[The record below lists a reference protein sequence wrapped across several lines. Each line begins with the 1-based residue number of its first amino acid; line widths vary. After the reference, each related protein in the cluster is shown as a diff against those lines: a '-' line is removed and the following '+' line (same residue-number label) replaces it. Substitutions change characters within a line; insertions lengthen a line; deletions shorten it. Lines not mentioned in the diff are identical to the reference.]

1 LDQGSGQVVCVS
13 LAIILPTFAGVGPIK
28 IYSFVSA
35 INLQMRQIILY
46 NPIDMVC
53 QVVYKINMQNNKI
66 ERKQMSKIRMN
77 TELRNKLF
85 GKIKHT
91 FENEDTQE
99 REAFLQAREN
109 VDQQYTMASELA
121 KEVVER
127 SYPTDD
133 VATLRHFKKKYGQ
146 PCDVVAKDKCFYFA
160 HNEGVDDEGEPTE
173 TKSHF
178 DFGLFGNLNGTEYDN
193 EQGKKFAVAY
203 YREELKAK
211 DCNPDIYAQQNEN
224 KDNPHK
230 TKHVD
235 ECMKALGYS
244 GSYGSG
250 GNEIGMAKDFN
261 SNYYLDVIGT
271 SYCRSRA
278 IACTKNEYEQFETWR
293 IAKGNLVVNHQKW
306 IDTIQKQCD
315 QLKIGLKAYRYLSE
329 GIELATE
336 LGIQVDEAELIR
348 TNSTGLTIYNPSNL
362 ASMIKGM
369 KNKNQSREA
378 KILARKQY
386 EESLN

>member
-1 LDQGSGQVVCVS
+1 
-13 LAIILPTFAGVGPIK
+13 
-28 IYSFVSA
+28 
-35 INLQMRQIILY
+35 
-46 NPIDMVC
+46 
-53 QVVYKINMQNNKI
+53 MQNKNNNQKGT
-66 ERKQMSKIRMN
+66 MTKIRMN

-85 GKIKHT
+85 NKIKNV

-99 REAFLQAREN
+99 KEAYLQAREI
-109 VDQQYTMASELA
+109 VDQQYMYASKRA
-121 KEVVER
+121 KQVVER
-127 SYPTDD
+127 AYPVDD
-133 VATLRHFKKKYGQ
+133 VATLRTFKKKYGQ

-160 HNEGVDDEGEPTE
+160 HNEDVDDEGEQKE

-178 DFGLFGNLNGTEYDN
+178 DFGLFGNLNGSEYNN
-193 EQGKKFAVAY
+193 EEGKKFAFAY
-203 YREELKAK
+203 YREDLKAM
-211 DCNPDIYAQQNEN
+211 DCNPDIFAQQEG
-224 KDNPHK
+224 KDENPHK

-235 ECMKALGYS
+235 QCTKALGYS
-244 GSYGSG
+244 GRHSG
-250 GNEIGMAKDFN
+250 DNIGMAKTFDEP
-261 SNYYLDVIGT
+261 YYLDVIGT

-278 IACTKNEYEQFETWR
+278 IACTKDEYSKFEEWR
-293 IAKGNLVVNHQKW
+293 IAKGNLVAKHQTW

>member
-1 LDQGSGQVVCVS
+1 
-13 LAIILPTFAGVGPIK
+13 
-28 IYSFVSA
+28 
-35 INLQMRQIILY
+35 
-46 NPIDMVC
+46 
-53 QVVYKINMQNNKI
+53 
-66 ERKQMSKIRMN
+66 MN

-85 GKIKHT
+85 NKIKNV

-99 REAFLQAREN
+99 REAYLQAREE
-109 VDQQYTMASELA
+109 VDLEYSVAHNLA
-121 KEVVER
+121 KRVVSR
-127 SYPTDD
+127 SYPPED
-133 VATLRHFKKKYGQ
+133 VATLRTFKKKYGN

-160 HNEGVDDEGEPTE
+160 HSEDKDEDGDITE

-178 DFGLFGNLNGTEYDN
+178 DFGLFGNLNGSEYSSDD
-193 EQGKKFAVAY
+193 GRKFAFAY
-203 YREELKAK
+203 YREDLKAM
-211 DCNPDIYAQQNEN
+211 DCNADIYAQQSEN

-235 ECMKALGYS
+235 ACVKALG
-244 GSYGSG
+244 GSG
-250 GNEIGMAKDFN
+250 NSYHSSSDEVGMAKTFN
-261 SNYYLDVIGT
+261 DQYYLDVIGT

-278 IACTKNEYEQFETWR
+278 IACTKDEYSMFERWR
-293 IAKGNLVVNHQKW
+293 IAKGNLVSKHQTW

-336 LGIQVDEAELIR
+336 LGIELDEAELIR
-348 TNSTGLTIYNPSNL
+348 TNSTGLTIYNPTNL
-362 ASMIKGM
+362 SSMIKGM

>member
-1 LDQGSGQVVCVS
+1 
-13 LAIILPTFAGVGPIK
+13 
-28 IYSFVSA
+28 
-35 INLQMRQIILY
+35 
-46 NPIDMVC
+46 
-53 QVVYKINMQNNKI
+53 
-66 ERKQMSKIRMN
+66 MN

-85 GKIKHT
+85 NKIKNV

-99 REAFLQAREN
+99 REGFLRSREIFN
-109 VDQQYTMASELA
+109 TEQSYASTLA
-121 KEVVER
+121 KAVVER
-127 SYPTDD
+127 AYPKED
-133 VATLRHFKKKYGQ
+133 VAVLRTFKKKYGD

-160 HNEGVDDEGEPTE
+160 HNEDVDDEGDTKE

-178 DFGLFGNLNGTEYDN
+178 DFGLFGNLNGSEYSD
-193 EQGKKFAVAY
+193 EDGKKFAFAY
-203 YREELKAK
+203 YREDLKAM
-211 DCNPDIYAQQNEN
+211 DCNPDIFAQQKEN

-235 ECMKALGYS
+235 ECMKALG
-244 GSYGSG
+244 
-250 GNEIGMAKDFN
+250 KH
-261 SNYYLDVIGT
+261 SNYRNDESNGITKNFDDPYYLDVIGT

-278 IACTKNEYEQFETWR
+278 IACTKDEYTQFEQWR
-293 IAKGNLVVNHQKW
+293 VAKANVVSKHQTW

-369 KNKNQSREA
+369 KNKQSANTREA

>member
-1 LDQGSGQVVCVS
+1 M
-13 LAIILPTFAGVGPIK
+13 T
-28 IYSFVSA
+28 
-35 INLQMRQIILY
+35 
-46 NPIDMVC
+46 
-53 QVVYKINMQNNKI
+53 
-66 ERKQMSKIRMN
+66 KIRMN

-85 GKIKHT
+85 NKIKHT

-99 REAFLQAREN
+99 REAFLQAREI

-133 VATLRHFKKKYGQ
+133 VATLRHFKKKYGT

-160 HNEGVDDEGEPTE
+160 HTEDVDDEGDQKQTS
-173 TKSHF
+173 THF
-178 DFGLFGNLNGTEYDN
+178 DFGLFGNLNGSEYSSED
-193 EQGKKFAVAY
+193 GKKFAFAY
-203 YREELKAK
+203 FREDLKAM
-211 DCNPDIYAQQNEN
+211 DCNPDIFAQQNEN

-235 ECMKALGYS
+235 ECLKALGK
-244 GSYGSG
+244 SG
-250 GNEIGMAKDFN
+250 GGYHSSNDNTGMTKTFDDQ
-261 SNYYLDVIGT
+261 YYLDVIGT

-293 IAKGNLVVNHQKW
+293 IAKGNLVSKHQTW

>member
-1 LDQGSGQVVCVS
+1 M
-13 LAIILPTFAGVGPIK
+13 A
-28 IYSFVSA
+28 
-35 INLQMRQIILY
+35 
-46 NPIDMVC
+46 
-53 QVVYKINMQNNKI
+53 
-66 ERKQMSKIRMN
+66 KIRMN

-85 GKIKHT
+85 NKIKHT

-99 REAFLQAREN
+99 KEAFLQAREN
-109 VDQQYTMASELA
+109 VDRQYEHAHRLA
-121 KEVVER
+121 VDVVER
-127 SYPTDD
+127 SYPPED
-133 VATLRHFKKKYGQ
+133 VATLRHFKNKYGS

-160 HNEGVDDEGEPTE
+160 HNEDVDDEGETKE

-178 DFGLFGNLNGTEYDN
+178 DFGLFGNLNGSEYHDY
-193 EQGKKFAVAY
+193 EGKKFALSY
-203 YREELKAK
+203 FREELKTM
-211 DCNPDIYAQQNEN
+211 DCNPDILAQQEG
-224 KDNPHK
+224 KDDNPHK

-235 ECMKALGYS
+235 QCTKALGYN
-244 GSYGSG
+244 GSHNDNNGL
-250 GNEIGMAKDFN
+250 AKAFDDQ
-261 SNYYLDVIGT
+261 YYLDVIGT

-278 IACTKNEYEQFETWR
+278 IACTKNEYEKFEEWR
-293 IAKGNLVVNHQKW
+293 IAKANLVAKHQTW
-306 IDTIQKQCD
+306 IDTITKQCD

>member
-1 LDQGSGQVVCVS
+1 M
-13 LAIILPTFAGVGPIK
+13 T
-28 IYSFVSA
+28 
-35 INLQMRQIILY
+35 
-46 NPIDMVC
+46 
-53 QVVYKINMQNNKI
+53 
-66 ERKQMSKIRMN
+66 KIRMN

-85 GKIKHT
+85 NKIKHT

-99 REAFLQAREN
+99 RESFLQARES
-109 VDQQYTMASELA
+109 VDHHYKYASELA
-121 KEVVER
+121 KLVVER
-127 SYPTDD
+127 AYPTDD
-133 VATLRHFKKKYGQ
+133 VATLRTFKKKYGS

-160 HNEGVDDEGEPTE
+160 HSEDLDDEGETKE

-178 DFGLFGNLNGTEYDN
+178 DFGLFGNLNGSEYSD
-193 EQGKKFAVAY
+193 EEGKKFAVAY
-203 YREELKAK
+203 FREDLKAM

-230 TKHVD
+230 TKYVD
-235 ECMKALGYS
+235 ECLKALGHS
-244 GSYGSG
+244 GSSYSSRDES
-250 GNEIGMAKDFN
+250 NGMTKTFN
-261 SNYYLDVIGT
+261 DQYYLDVIGT

-278 IACTKNEYEQFETWR
+278 IACTKDEYQEFEHFRT
-293 IAKGNLVVNHQKW
+293 AKSNLVSKHQTW
-306 IDTIQKQCD
+306 IDTIQKQCN

-369 KNKNQSREA
+369 KNKQSANTREA

-386 EESLN
+386 EESIN

>member
-1 LDQGSGQVVCVS
+1 MFNKTRK
-13 LAIILPTFAGVGPIK
+13 AK
-28 IYSFVSA
+28 
-35 INLQMRQIILY
+35 
-46 NPIDMVC
+46 
-53 QVVYKINMQNNKI
+53 MQ
-66 ERKQMSKIRMN
+66 KIRMN

-85 GKIKHT
+85 NKIKNV

-99 REAFLQAREN
+99 REDFLRSREIFN
-109 VDQQYTMASELA
+109 TEQSYASTLA
-121 KEVVER
+121 KAVVER
-127 SYPTDD
+127 AYPPED
-133 VATLRHFKKKYGQ
+133 VAVLRTFKKKYGS

-160 HNEGVDDEGEPTE
+160 HSEDKDDEGETKE

-178 DFGLFGNLNGTEYDN
+178 DFGLFGNLNGSEYDS
-193 EQGKKFAVAY
+193 EEGKKFAVAY
-203 YREELKAK
+203 FREDLKAM

-235 ECMKALGYS
+235 ECMKALGKVGNSYS
-244 GSYGSG
+244 SRDDSTG
-250 GNEIGMAKDFN
+250 ITKTFN
-261 SNYYLDVIGT
+261 DPYYLDVIGT

-278 IACTKNEYEQFETWR
+278 IACTKDEYTQFENWR
-293 IAKGNLVVNHQKW
+293 IAKANVVSKHQTW

-369 KNKNQSREA
+369 KNKHQSREA
-378 KILARKQY
+378 KILARKKY
-386 EESLN
+386 EESIN

>member
-1 LDQGSGQVVCVS
+1 
-13 LAIILPTFAGVGPIK
+13 
-28 IYSFVSA
+28 
-35 INLQMRQIILY
+35 
-46 NPIDMVC
+46 
-53 QVVYKINMQNNKI
+53 
-66 ERKQMSKIRMN
+66 MN

-85 GKIKHT
+85 NKIKNV

-99 REAFLQAREN
+99 REAYLQAREE
-109 VDQQYTMASELA
+109 VDLEYSVAHNLA
-121 KEVVER
+121 KRVVSR
-127 SYPTDD
+127 SYPPED
-133 VATLRHFKKKYGQ
+133 VATLRTFKKKYGN

-160 HNEGVDDEGEPTE
+160 HNEDLDEDGDAKE

-178 DFGLFGNLNGTEYDN
+178 DFGLFGNLNGSEYSSDD
-193 EQGKKFAVAY
+193 GKKFAFAY
-203 YREELKAK
+203 FREDLKAM

-235 ECMKALGYS
+235 ECSKALGYTNYHS
-244 GSYGSG
+244 DE
-250 GNEIGMAKDFN
+250 NTGMAKTFN
-261 SNYYLDVIGT
+261 APYYLDVIGT

-278 IACTKNEYEQFETWR
+278 IACTKDEYSMFERWR
-293 IAKGNLVVNHQKW
+293 IAKANLVSKHQSW

-336 LGIQVDEAELIR
+336 LGIELDEAELIR

-369 KNKNQSREA
+369 KNKHQSREA
-378 KILARKQY
+378 KILARKKY
-386 EESLN
+386 EESIN

>member
-1 LDQGSGQVVCVS
+1 
-13 LAIILPTFAGVGPIK
+13 
-28 IYSFVSA
+28 
-35 INLQMRQIILY
+35 
-46 NPIDMVC
+46 
-53 QVVYKINMQNNKI
+53 
-66 ERKQMSKIRMN
+66 MSKIRMN

-85 GKIKHT
+85 NKIKNV

-99 REAFLQAREN
+99 REAFLQARED
-109 VDQQYTMASELA
+109 VDRQYVIASGLA
-121 KEVVER
+121 RQVVER

-133 VATLRHFKKKYGQ
+133 VATLRTFKRKYGQ

-160 HNEGVDDEGEPTE
+160 HNEDVDDEGETTE

-178 DFGLFGNLNGTEYDN
+178 DFGLFGNLNGSEYSSD
-193 EQGKKFAVAY
+193 EGKKFAVAY

-235 ECMKALGYS
+235 ECMKALGH
-244 GSYGSG
+244 SG
-250 GNEIGMAKDFN
+250 GYHNDDNAIGMEKEFN
-261 SNYYLDVIGT
+261 APYYLDVIGT

-278 IACTKNEYEQFETWR
+278 IACNKEEYELFETWR
-293 IAKGNLVVNHQKW
+293 IAKGNLVSKHQTW

-348 TNSTGLTIYNPSNL
+348 TNSTGLTIYNPTNL

-369 KNKNQSREA
+369 KNKHQSREA

>member
-1 LDQGSGQVVCVS
+1 M
-13 LAIILPTFAGVGPIK
+13 T
-28 IYSFVSA
+28 
-35 INLQMRQIILY
+35 
-46 NPIDMVC
+46 
-53 QVVYKINMQNNKI
+53 
-66 ERKQMSKIRMN
+66 KIRMN

-85 GKIKHT
+85 NKIKDV

-99 REAFLQAREN
+99 REAYLQARET
-109 VDQQYTMASELA
+109 VDQQYTMASQLA
-121 KEVVER
+121 KQVVER

-146 PCDVVAKDKCFYFA
+146 PCDVVAKDKCFYFS
-160 HNEGVDDEGEPTE
+160 HNEDVDDEGETKE

-178 DFGLFGNLNGTEYDN
+178 DFGLFGNLNGSEYSSED
-193 EQGKKFAVAY
+193 GKKFATAY
-203 YREELKAK
+203 FREDLKAM
-211 DCNPDIYAQQNEN
+211 DCNPDIFAQQNEN

-230 TKHVD
+230 TKHV
-235 ECMKALGYS
+235 EACMKALGYN
-244 GSYGSG
+244 GHSYHGDSS
-250 GNEIGMAKDFN
+250 NTGMTKTFDEP
-261 SNYYLDVIGT
+261 YYLDVIGT

-278 IACTKNEYEQFETWR
+278 IACTKDEYEAFETWR
-293 IAKGNLVVNHQKW
+293 IAKGNLVSKHQTW
-306 IDTIQKQCD
+306 IDTIQKQSD

>member
-1 LDQGSGQVVCVS
+1 MQK
-13 LAIILPTFAGVGPIK
+13 K
-28 IYSFVSA
+28 IT
-35 INLQMRQIILY
+35 NQ
-46 NPIDMVC
+46 
-53 QVVYKINMQNNKI
+53 
-66 ERKQMSKIRMN
+66 ERGKMTRVRMN

-85 GKIKHT
+85 NKIKDV
-91 FENEDTQE
+91 FENESTQE
-99 REAFLQAREN
+99 KEAYLQARES
-109 VDQQYTMASELA
+109 VDHHYKYASELA
-121 KEVVER
+121 KLIVER
-127 SYPTDD
+127 AYPKED
-133 VATLRHFKKKYGQ
+133 VSVLRSFKKKYGD

-160 HNEGVDDEGEPTE
+160 HNEDIDEDGDPEE

-178 DFGLFGNLNGTEYDN
+178 DFSLFGNVSGEEYSSED
-193 EQGKKFAVAY
+193 GKKFALAY
-203 YREELKAK
+203 YREELKEK
-211 DCNPDIYAQQNEN
+211 DCNPDIFAQQNDN

-235 ECMKALGYS
+235 ECTKALGYN
-244 GSYGSG
+244 GSRSENNGLTQ
-250 GNEIGMAKDFN
+250 KFD

-278 IACTKNEYEQFETWR
+278 IACTRDEYHELLAWR
-293 IAKGNLVVNHQKW
+293 ISKGNLIVRHQQW
-306 IDTIQKQCD
+306 IDTIKKQCD

-336 LGIQVDEAELIR
+336 LGIELDEAELIR

-369 KNKNQSREA
+369 KNKHQSREA
-378 KILARKQY
+378 KILARKKY

>member
-1 LDQGSGQVVCVS
+1 M
-13 LAIILPTFAGVGPIK
+13 T
-28 IYSFVSA
+28 
-35 INLQMRQIILY
+35 
-46 NPIDMVC
+46 
-53 QVVYKINMQNNKI
+53 
-66 ERKQMSKIRMN
+66 KIRMN

-85 GKIKHT
+85 NKIKNV

-99 REAFLQAREN
+99 KEAFLQARES
-109 VDQQYTMASELA
+109 VDHHYKYASELA
-121 KEVVER
+121 KLVVER
-127 SYPTDD
+127 SYPTED
-133 VATLRHFKKKYGQ
+133 VATLRHFKKKYGN

-160 HNEGVDDEGEPTE
+160 HNEDLDEDGDIKE

-178 DFGLFGNLNGTEYDN
+178 DFGLFGNLNGSEYDN
-193 EQGKKFAVAY
+193 EEGKKFAFAY
-203 YREELKAK
+203 YREDLKAM
-211 DCNPDIYAQQNEN
+211 DCNPDIFAQQNEN

-235 ECMKALGYS
+235 ACSKALGYQGTYHS
-244 GSYGSG
+244 SDHT
-250 GNEIGMAKDFN
+250 GMTKTFN
-261 SNYYLDVIGT
+261 DQYYLDVIGT

-278 IACTKNEYEQFETWR
+278 IACTKDEYQQFEAWR
-293 IAKGNLVVNHQKW
+293 IAKGNLVSKHQTW

-329 GIELATE
+329 GIELANE

-369 KNKNQSREA
+369 KNKQQSREA

>member
-1 LDQGSGQVVCVS
+1 MLITNRKD
-13 LAIILPTFAGVGPIK
+13 
-28 IYSFVSA
+28 
-35 INLQMRQIILY
+35 
-46 NPIDMVC
+46 
-53 QVVYKINMQNNKI
+53 NK
-66 ERKQMSKIRMN
+66 MSKIRMN

-85 GKIKHT
+85 NKIKNV

-99 REAFLQAREN
+99 REAFLQARED
-109 VDQQYTMASELA
+109 VDQQYKSASELA
-121 KEVVER
+121 RDVVER
-127 SYPTDD
+127 AYPVED
-133 VATLRHFKKKYGQ
+133 VATLRTFKKKYGQ

-160 HNEGVDDEGEPTE
+160 HSEDKDDEGDIKE

-178 DFGLFGNLNGTEYDN
+178 DFGLFGNLNGSEYDS
-193 EQGKKFAVAY
+193 EDGKKFAFAY
-203 YREELKAK
+203 YREDLKAM
-211 DCNPDIYAQQNEN
+211 DCNPDIFAQQNEN

-235 ECMKALGYS
+235 ECLKALGHS
-244 GSYGSG
+244 TASYGG
-250 GNEIGMAKDFN
+250 DNNNGMTKEFD
-261 SNYYLDVIGT
+261 SPYYLDVIGT

-278 IACTKNEYEQFETWR
+278 IACFKNEYEQFETWR
-293 IAKGNLVVNHQKW
+293 IAKANLVSKHQTW

-369 KNKNQSREA
+369 KNKHQSREA

>member
-1 LDQGSGQVVCVS
+1 MLITNRKD
-13 LAIILPTFAGVGPIK
+13 
-28 IYSFVSA
+28 
-35 INLQMRQIILY
+35 
-46 NPIDMVC
+46 
-53 QVVYKINMQNNKI
+53 NK
-66 ERKQMSKIRMN
+66 MSKIRMN

-85 GKIKHT
+85 NKIKNV

-99 REAFLQAREN
+99 REAFLQAREDVN
-109 VDQQYTMASELA
+109 KYYVVAHQLA

-127 SYPTDD
+127 SYPTED
-133 VATLRHFKKKYGQ
+133 VAILRTFKKKYGQ

-160 HNEGVDDEGEPTE
+160 HNEDLDEDGDTKE

-178 DFGLFGNLNGTEYDN
+178 DFGLFGNLNGSEYGSD
-193 EQGKKFAVAY
+193 EGKKFAVAY

-211 DCNPDIYAQQNEN
+211 DCNPDIFAQQDAN

-244 GSYGSG
+244 GSYTS
-250 GNEIGMAKDFN
+250 NDDNNNGMAKEFDN
-261 SNYYLDVIGT
+261 PYYLDVIGT

-278 IACTKNEYEQFETWR
+278 IACTKDEYTMFEQWR
-293 IAKGNLVVNHQKW
+293 VAKANLVSKHQTW

-369 KNKNQSREA
+369 KNKYQSREA

>member
-1 LDQGSGQVVCVS
+1 
-13 LAIILPTFAGVGPIK
+13 
-28 IYSFVSA
+28 
-35 INLQMRQIILY
+35 
-46 NPIDMVC
+46 
-53 QVVYKINMQNNKI
+53 MQNKNNNQKGT
-66 ERKQMSKIRMN
+66 MTKIRMN

-85 GKIKHT
+85 NKIKNV

-99 REAFLQAREN
+99 KEAFLQARES
-109 VDQQYTMASELA
+109 VDHHYKYASELA
-121 KEVVER
+121 KLVVER

-133 VATLRHFKKKYGQ
+133 VATLRHFKKKYGS

-160 HNEGVDDEGEPTE
+160 HSEDLDDEGETKE

-178 DFGLFGNLNGTEYDN
+178 DFGLFGNLNGSEYDS
-193 EQGKKFAVAY
+193 EEGKKFAVAY
-203 YREELKAK
+203 FREDLKAM
-211 DCNPDIYAQQNEN
+211 DCNPDIYAQQSEN

-230 TKHVD
+230 TKHV
-235 ECMKALGYS
+235 EACMKALGYS
-244 GSYGSG
+244 NGYNSS
-250 GNEIGMAKDFN
+250 NDTGMNKTFN
-261 SNYYLDVIGT
+261 DQYYLDVIGT

-278 IACTKNEYEQFETWR
+278 IACTKDEYEQFEAWR

-306 IDTIQKQCD
+306 IDTIMKQCD

-378 KILARKQY
+378 KILARKKY